1 MKNISVQCI
10 KNLIFR
16 FFDDDILALSSQ
28 LAYGFIFAFFPF
40 MIFLMTLI
48 GYSPISSGNV
58 LDGLDRLLPDE
69 ALYLIKTT
77 VIEVVD
83 SRKSNLMSFSLIFTI
98 WSVSSGFDA
107 VIKGINK
114 AYDEKENRS
123 YFKLKLISILF
134 TFELT
139 IMILIL
145 IFLLVFGQIIGNS
158 IASKYGFS
166 YQFKVIW
173 NFARYAIIIST
184 TIFIFASLYHY
195 TPSKRLAW
203 SDVMP
208 GSFFATIGLIAVSIG
223 FAYYVNTFT
232 NYSLLYGSIGAVIV
246 FLTWLFLMS
255 IIILLGGEINA
266 IFVSKCGTKE

>member
-139 IMILIL
+139 VMILIL

>member
-139 IMILIL
+139 VMILIL

-208 GSFFATIGLIAVSIG
+208 GSFFATIGLILVSIG